1 MPKTSPAS
9 SWHRRHEGL
18 PSGTVLR
25 YEATIAGW
33 ELRADLVLTGLG
45 SMKILLNGQSYGDV
59 MMDCTFTQ
67 GRRRYLL
74 VLKRLSRPRQLTFP
88 V

>member
-1 MPKTSPAS
+1 MPRVSRAA
-9 SWHRRHEGL
+9 SWHRLHEGL

-33 ELRADLVLTGLG
+33 ALRADLVLTGLG
-45 SMKILLNGQSYGDV
+45 TMRILVNGEPYGDV
-59 MMDCTFTQ
+59 MMECTFTQ
-67 GRRRYLL
+67 GRRRYLM